1 MKYNIE
7 IEVLRAGQPRPYADS
22 VLEYRIVAS
31 GSLPNDIDKT
41 IEDFCTKILTHC
53 DKKYNDER
61 MWCDSYYSFNST
73 TLENGN
79 RQYRFIVTSPYLD

>member
-7 IEVLRAGQPRPYADS
+7 IEILRAGQPRPYADS
-22 VLEYRIVAS
+22 VLEYKIVVS

-41 IEDFCTKILTHC
+41 IEDFCIKILTHC

-61 MWCDSYYSFNST
+61 MWCDPYYSFNST

-79 RQYRFIVTSPYLD
+79 RQYKFIVTSPYLD